1 MPQRPINKAAK
12 RPSTGPQANRVK
24 ATFYLD
30 PEHVIALEELR
41 LRLLKETGKKID
53 KSELVRR
60 AIELLVNQ

>member
-1 MPQRPINKAAK
+1 MVRRPASERA
-12 RPSTGPQANRVK
+12 TGEPTDPRSNRVK

-30 PEHVIALEELR
+30 LEHVIALEELR

-60 AIELLVNQ
+60 AIDLLVAQ